1 MAPQFGVADNRSV
14 SPYLPAFDGN
24 EEDTKSPEATMYPGS
39 GLKMSRKETSQ
50 LKADKQIA
58 WLESELAK
66 RPGYVEFKASRNRPK
81 NYAAV
86 VQTWEFA
93 ARFDQEYSDTMR
105 GVSPQMFNLYT
116 SAENIF
122 SGIPNGKDYERSSSR
137 GSRDSV
143 YLDV

>member
-1 MAPQFGVADNRSV
+1 MNAGTDGSKRERLPSLDLATMAPQFGVVADNCSA

-24 EEDTKSPEATMYPGS
+24 EEDTKSPEVTMYPGS

-58 WLESELAK
+58 WLKSELVNH
-66 RPGYVEFKASRNRPK
+66 PGYMEFKASRNRPN

-93 ARFDQEYSDTMR
+93 AR
-105 GVSPQMFNLYT
+105 
-116 SAENIF
+116 
-122 SGIPNGKDYERSSSR
+122 
-137 GSRDSV
+137 
-143 YLDV
+143 